1 MILYLDTSA
10 VVKLYTTEPGS
21 AESARLVAEARQ
33 VATNLVTYVET
44 RAAFARKYRMRQMNE
59 RELDS
64 CKTVFVVHWAGFFK
78 MPVDALL
85 VKEAA
90 ELAERF
96 GLRAY
101 DSIHL
106 ATAERLHH
114 ETRAPIRFACFDSA
128 LNAAASRLGLK
139 TAAS

>member
-1 MILYLDTSA
+1 VILYLDTSA

-33 VATNLVTYVET
+33 VATNLVTYAET

-64 CKTVFVVHWAGFFK
+64 CKTEFELHWAGFFK
-78 MPVDALL
+78 MPVDAPL

-139 TAAS
+139 TTAS

>member
-1 MILYLDTSA
+1 
-10 VVKLYTTEPGS
+10 
-21 AESARLVAEARQ
+21 
-33 VATNLVTYVET
+33 
-44 RAAFARKYRMRQMNE
+44 
-59 RELDS
+59 
-64 CKTVFVVHWAGFFK
+64 
-78 MPVDALL
+78 MPVDAPL

-96 GLRAY
+96 RLRAY

-128 LNAAASRLGLK
+128 LSAAASRLGLK